1 MLTIL
6 REEGA
11 NIIRSQ
17 DQAALPALLA
27 NKNGLFWVDLESPTA
42 EEFQVL
48 HEIFNFH
55 PLAVEDAM
63 RPHQRPKVDEF
74 EGYFFLVADEV
85 TLQLPADG
93 DISTS
98 KDSESSDDVQ
108 SRQLSAFLGANYL
121 VTVHVDPIK
130 AVANLRERCDHN
142 HRLLEKGADYMLYM
156 LLDGLVDGYFPLLD
170 LLDDLM
176 DDLEDRIVGKP
187 ERGIL
192 ETIFRLKRDLT
203 RLRRFAA
210 PLREVLQTLTTRD
223 FPNIQ
228 QTTLPYFRDVADHLF
243 RIYETLDSYR
253 DLMSNMLDA
262 HLSQVSN
269 QMNRVMQRLAVV
281 ATIFLPIT
289 FITGVFGMNF
299 AVQPWLNTSV
309 WFWLFMMACVVAVI
323 YWWLRHRH
331 WVGH

>member
-1 MLTIL
+1 MLTIV
-6 REEGA
+6 REGGA
-11 NIIRSQ
+11 NIVHGQ
-17 DQAALPALLA
+17 DPAALPALLA
-27 NKNGLFWVDLESPTA
+27 NKTGLFWLDLESPTA
-42 EEFQVL
+42 DEFHLL
-48 HEIFNFH
+48 HEVFNFH

-63 RPHQRPKVDEF
+63 HPHQRPKVDEF

-85 TLQLPADG
+85 TLQLNAAG
-93 DISTS
+93 DVSAS
-98 KDSESSDDVQ
+98 KDDESDDVQ
-108 SRQLSAFLGANYL
+108 SRQLSAFLGPNYL
-121 VTVHVDPIK
+121 VTIHIEPVK
-130 AVANLRERCDHN
+130 AVASLRERCDHD
-142 HRLLEKGADYMLYM
+142 HRPLEKSADYLLYM

-176 DDLEDRIVGKP
+176 DNLEDRIVGKP
-187 ERGIL
+187 EPGIL
-192 ETIFRLKRDLT
+192 ETIFRLKHDLA

-228 QTTLPYFRDVADHLF
+228 QGTLPYFRDVADHLF

-299 AVQPWLNTSV
+299 KVQPWVDTNV
-309 WFWLFMMACVVAVI
+309 WFWLFVMACMVAVI
-323 YWWLRHRH
+323 YGWLRHRH
-331 WVGH
+331 WVGQ

>member
-6 REEGA
+6 REEDA
-11 NIIRSQ
+11 NIIHGQ
-17 DQAALPALLA
+17 DPAALPALLA
-27 NKNGLFWVDLESPTA
+27 NQTGLIWVDLESPTTD
-42 EEFQVL
+42 EFQLL
-48 HEIFNFH
+48 HEVFDFH

-85 TLQLPADG
+85 TLQLPSDG
-93 DISTS
+93 NVSAS
-98 KDSESSDDVQ
+98 KDGESDDVQ
-108 SRQLSAFLGANYL
+108 SRQLSAFLGRNYL
-121 VTVHVDPIK
+121 VTVHIEPVK
-130 AVANLRERCDHN
+130 AVGSLRERCDHN
-142 HRLLEKGADYMLYM
+142 HRLLEKGPDYLLYM

-176 DDLEDRIVGKP
+176 DNLEDRIVGKP
-187 ERGIL
+187 EHGIL
-192 ETIFRLKRDLT
+192 GTIFRLKRDLT

-228 QTTLPYFRDVADHLF
+228 PGTLPYFRDVADHLF

-309 WFWLFMMACVVAVI
+309 WFWLFMMACMVAVI
-323 YWWLRHRH
+323 YGWLRHRH
-331 WVGH
+331 WVGE

>member
-1 MLTIL
+1 MITIVQ
-6 REEGA
+6 EEGA
-11 NIIRSQ
+11 NIIHGQ
-17 DQAALPALLA
+17 DPTALPDLLA
-27 NKNGLFWVDLESPTA
+27 NKDGLFWVDLESPTA
-42 EEFQVL
+42 DEFHLLSEVF
-48 HEIFNFH
+48 HFH

-93 DISTS
+93 DVSAA

-108 SRQLSAFLGANYL
+108 SRQVSAFLGANYL
-121 VTVHVDPIK
+121 VTVHIEPVK
-130 AVANLRERCDHN
+130 AIAILRERCDRN
-142 HRLLEKGADYMLYM
+142 HRLLEKGADHLLYM

-176 DDLEDRIVGKP
+176 DNLEDRIVGKP
-187 ERGIL
+187 DRGIL

-262 HLSQVSN
+262 YLSQVSN

-309 WFWLFMMACVVAVI
+309 WFWLLMMAGIVAGI
-323 YWWLRHRH
+323 YWWLRHRQ
-331 WVGH
+331 WV